1 MKKFCYLAVLVL
13 AFAAAFL
20 MSGCG
25 EKGPEKLKV
34 GVSIPAAT
42 HGWAGGVVYHAEQC
56 RAELMKAN
64 PDLEIFVTTG
74 STTAEQND
82 RVENLLARKLDA
94 LVVLCQE
101 PAQIAQVC
109 KLAKQQG
116 VYLAVVSNPLP
127 EPVQDVFL
135 NGDNRGFGR
144 AAAEA
149 MGKLLNGKGDIV
161 IMEGIPCPINSE
173 RVGGFMEVLKA
184 KYPGIRVLA
193 SQSANWNTEKGLALM
208 ENYLQK
214 FSKIDGVWAGDDDVL
229 TGALKAVEESGRK
242 DIQVMVGGGG
252 AKTMVKRV
260 MDRDPLVKATVTYP
274 PAMIRTAM
282 ETAVKALRN
291 NRQTPQK
298 EIIVPSEIVLPE
310 NASKH
315 YYPDSVY

>member
-1 MKKFCYLAVLVL
+1 MKIWKLLIPMLLIVALF
-13 AFAAAFL
+13 
-20 MSGCG
+20 SGCG
-25 EKGPEKLKV
+25 GRKKFRI
-34 GVSIPAAT
+34 GVSVPAAT

-56 RAELMKAN
+56 RNELQKAN

-94 LVVLCQE
+94 LVVMCQE

-109 KLAKQQG
+109 KMAKQQG

-173 RVGGFMEVLKA
+173 RVGGFREVLAA
-184 KYPGIRVLA
+184 KYPNIRVLA
-193 SQSANWNTEKGLALM
+193 SQSANWSTEKGLSLM

-214 FSKIDGVWAGDDDVL
+214 FPKIDGVWAGDDDVL

-242 DIQVMVGGGG
+242 DIQVMIGGGG
-252 AKTMVKRV
+252 SKTMVKRV
-260 MDRDPLVKATVTYP
+260 MDGDRLVKATVTYP

-310 NASKH
+310 NAKRY

>member
-1 MKKFCYLAVLVL
+1 MKKWYVVLLAVFALFLV
-13 AFAAAFL
+13 A
-20 MSGCG
+20 GCG
-25 EKGPEKLKV
+25 EKGPAKLKV

-56 RAELMKAN
+56 RNELMKAN

-94 LVVLCQE
+94 LVVMCQE

-109 KLAKQQG
+109 KMAKQQG

-161 IMEGIPCPINSE
+161 VMEGIPCPINSE
-173 RVGGFMEVLKA
+173 RVGGFREVLAA
-184 KYPGIRVLA
+184 KYPNIRVLA

-214 FSKIDGVWAGDDDVL
+214 FPKIDGVWAGDDDVL
-229 TGALKAVEESGRK
+229 TGALTAVDASGRK
-242 DIQVMVGGGG
+242 DIQVMLGGGG
-252 AKTMVKRV
+252 STTRVKRV
-260 MDRDPLVKATVTYP
+260 MDGDRLVKATVTYP

-298 EIIVPSEIVLPE
+298 EIVVPSEIVLPE
-310 NASKH
+310 NAKAH

>member
-1 MKKFCYLAVLVL
+1 MKKWFRLGMAV
-13 AFAAAFL
+13 FAAGIL
-20 MSGCG
+20 SLVTGCG
-25 EKGPEKLKV
+25 EKGPEKLKI

-56 RAELMKAN
+56 RADLMKQN

-94 LVVLCQE
+94 LVVMCQE
-101 PAQIAQVC
+101 PAQISQVC
-109 KLAKQQG
+109 KIAKQQG

-173 RVGGFMEVLKA
+173 RVGGFREVLA
-184 KYPGIRVLA
+184 EKYPGIRVLA

-242 DIQVMVGGGG
+242 DIQVMIGGGG
-252 AKTMVKRV
+252 SKSMVKRV
-260 MDRDPLVKATVTYP
+260 MDRDRLVKATVTYP
-274 PAMIRTAM
+274 PAMIRAAM

-291 NRQTPQK
+291 NRQTEQK
-298 EIIVPSEIVLPE
+298 EIVVPSEIVLPE
-310 NASKH
+310 NAEAH

>member
-1 MKKFCYLAVLVL
+1 MKKFCYLAVFVL

-135 NGDNRGFGR
+135 NGDNCGFGR

-149 MGKLLNGKGDIV
+149 MGKLLKGKGDIV

-184 KYPGIRVLA
+184 KYPEIRVLA